1 MADHWTRITQV
12 RSSENRWYEA
22 SESFLEKGGK
32 DGTLEDRIC
41 LGKYL
46 ATLELDK
53 LDEKKQSAYLRM
65 VLVLSRETST
75 CELLSHE
82 SYFKML
88 LRYFNY
94 TGFMHGDDLHNNT
107 LSILCNIMSLCG
119 KNQEIF
125 AEEIGCNLVY
135 ALDDLNFGP
144 TDEEKYEGKMGKFT
158 LVCLAAS
165 FTSSTNFFAGFN
177 FLTMS
182 EWAMYVEQHLTK
194 NLPPNDTAKNSWDP
208 PRYIILLLMVSMHIA
223 RTEKVRNWT
232 SFVPAMQAFYYMKLG
247 SPFIVSDGLFAALLV
262 IALTQ
267 SRMRDGDKERLPPIH
282 EIADKIGLI
291 VFSLLERYIKE
302 DGKLDMDLFNQERP
316 NGYFDLIFASP
327 LEIMKI
333 LLMTNPTVRAAI
345 EPHFIE
351 GTSEESRGMKP
362 RCSQLAQFM
371 SRQKTKSELSPTF
384 ASCMFLL
391 SDCDPDMYA
400 NRFGDE
406 ACAEFLTEY
415 YNSLLTLSKKHEKK
429 AEEPIAQVHVHEDG
443 EEVPGSLSVDELT
456 DRIREIEK
464 DLVPQLTGSDDPST
478 EVDEEILNRIMEGLE
493 DHPGRYEEEFID
505 YDL

>member
-1 MADHWTRITQV
+1 MADHWTRIAQV

-158 LVCLAAS
+158 LVCLTAS
-165 FTSSTNFFAGFN
+165 FTSSTNFFAVFN

-182 EWAMYVEQHLTK
+182 
-194 NLPPNDTAKNSWDP
+194 
-208 PRYIILLLMVSMHIA
+208 
-223 RTEKVRNWT
+223 
-232 SFVPAMQAFYYMKLG
+232 
-247 SPFIVSDGLFAALLV
+247 
-262 IALTQ
+262 
-267 SRMRDGDKERLPPIH
+267 
-282 EIADKIGLI
+282 
-291 VFSLLERYIKE
+291 
-302 DGKLDMDLFNQERP
+302 
-316 NGYFDLIFASP
+316 
-327 LEIMKI
+327 
-333 LLMTNPTVRAAI
+333 
-345 EPHFIE
+345 
-351 GTSEESRGMKP
+351 
-362 RCSQLAQFM
+362 
-371 SRQKTKSELSPTF
+371 
-384 ASCMFLL
+384 
-391 SDCDPDMYA
+391 
-400 NRFGDE
+400 
-406 ACAEFLTEY
+406 
-415 YNSLLTLSKKHEKK
+415 
-429 AEEPIAQVHVHEDG
+429 
-443 EEVPGSLSVDELT
+443 
-456 DRIREIEK
+456 
-464 DLVPQLTGSDDPST
+464 
-478 EVDEEILNRIMEGLE
+478 
-493 DHPGRYEEEFID
+493 
-505 YDL
+505 